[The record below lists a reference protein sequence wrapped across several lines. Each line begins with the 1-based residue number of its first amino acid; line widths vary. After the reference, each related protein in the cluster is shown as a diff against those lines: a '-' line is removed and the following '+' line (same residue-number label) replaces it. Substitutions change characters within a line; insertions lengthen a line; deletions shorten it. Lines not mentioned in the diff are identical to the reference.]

1 MIYMNRNWEIRTMK
15 RGCITARNS
24 VALAALAVALASTT
38 GCVKPGYIP
47 HTKVLDTAQNRE
59 IIGVVETYR
68 KAMENRDAAGVLALV
83 HPTYQDNAGTP
94 EGSDDVDFE
103 GLKKLLA
110 TRFQRTTKVRYHI
123 EYQGLN
129 VHGRDAQVDAYI
141 DATFVYEPENASPRW
156 RRLTDFNRFRLIK
169 DADRW
174 RFVSGL

>member
-1 MIYMNRNWEIRTMK
+1 MK
-15 RGCITARNS
+15 RGCIAAWYTMAG
-24 VALAALAVALASTT
+24 AALAVALAPTA

-47 HTKVLDTAQNRE
+47 NTKVLDTAQNRD
-59 IIGVVETYR
+59 IIAVVEAYR
-68 KAMENRDAAGVLALV
+68 RAMENRDAAGVLALV

-110 TRFQRTTKVRYHI
+110 TRFQRTTKIRYHI
-123 EYQGLN
+123 EYQGLH

-141 DATFVYEPENASPRW
+141 DATFVYEPENAPPRW

-169 DADRW
+169 DGNRW